1 MATTTALDQASP
13 AQAPALKV
21 AILGFG
27 TVGSAV
33 ARILCDQPA
42 HSPLHLTHVF
52 NRDVERKR
60 VDWVADDVRWSSDVE
75 QVLASD
81 ADIIV
86 ELVGGIDPA
95 YDWVSRA
102 LTSGKSV
109 VTANKKLIAKHGPQ
123 LSALARQHGGALS
136 FGASV
141 AGGVPVIDALQEG
154 LAGDRSTKSA
164 ASSTAPATTFSPS
177 WRAKASPLPKPLP
190 GRRAAGFAEAD
201 PTDDV
206 DGYDARAKLVIL
218 TRIGLKAIVQ
228 PEQIPLRLDPLHR
241 APWISPTPMSS
252 AAPFARSH
260 GPSAARERS
269 MPRSQPA
276 LVPID
281 SPMAHITGSLNL
293 LVSSGQY
300 GGQTAFSGHG
310 AGGHSTAVAVV
321 SDLLAI
327 ARGRANARVPVR
339 WPHALP
345 VSGNFASKHYLR
357 FTVRDRPGI
366 VAAIANALAAHQ
378 INIDALLQ
386 KPGFNKDALPFV
398 VTLEQCPAEQLDAAM
413 RDIGKLDFLVHR
425 STDHADSD
433 QGALMQLRCFDP
445 TCATKL
451 DLHAPAL
458 ACPAC
463 GGLLEVDV
471 EGPAVRRLRR

>member
-1 MATTTALDQASP
+1 LATTTAFDHASA

-42 HSPLHLTHVF
+42 HSPLRLTHVF
-52 NRDVERKR
+52 NRNVERKR
-60 VDWVADDVRWSSDVE
+60 VDWVPADVSWSSDVE

-86 ELVGGIDPA
+86 ELVGGLEPA
-95 YDWVSRA
+95 QGWVSRA
-102 LTSGKSV
+102 LASGKSV
-109 VTANKKLIAKHGPQ
+109 VTANKKLIAQHGPQ

-154 LAGDRSTKSA
+154 LAGDRLYKVCGILNGTCNYILTKLEREGVSFA
-164 ASSTAPATTFSPS
+164 DALAGAQ
-177 WRAKASPLPKPLP
+177 
-190 GRRAAGFAEAD
+190 AAGFAEAD

-218 TRIGLKAIVQ
+218 TRIGLHAIVQ
-228 PEQIPLRLDPLHR
+228 PEQIPCTSIRSVGAVDFTYSHELGCTIRQISR
-241 APWISPTPMSS
+241 AESRDGQIF
-252 AAPFARSH
+252 AAV
-260 GPSAARERS
+260 
-269 MPRSQPA
+269 QPA

-293 LVSSGQY
+293 VLSSGQY

-321 SDLLAI
+321 SDLFAI
-327 ARGRANARVPVR
+327 ARGRTDGIVR
-339 WPHALP
+339 PRSMSVALP
-345 VSGNFASKHYLR
+345 VSGNFESKHYLR

-366 VAAIANALAAHQ
+366 VAAIANTLAAHS

-386 KPGFNKDALPFV
+386 KPGFDKDALPFV
-398 VTLEQCPAEQLDAAM
+398 VTLEQCSAVQLEAAISEM
-413 RDIGKLDFLVHR
+413 AKLDFMLHPPV
-425 STDHADSD
+425 TMPI
-433 QGALMQLRCFDP
+433 L
-445 TCATKL
+445 TKEL
-451 DLHAPAL
+451 
-458 ACPAC
+458 
-463 GGLLEVDV
+463 
-471 EGPAVRRLRR
+471 

>member
-1 MATTTALDQASP
+1 MSTITALDQAS
-13 AQAPALKV
+13 ATQAPALKV

-42 HSPLHLTHVF
+42 SPYLRLTHVF

-60 VDWVADDVRWSSDVE
+60 VDWVADDVLWTSDVE

-81 ADIIV
+81 ANIVV
-86 ELVGGIDPA
+86 ELIGGIEPA

-102 LTSGKSV
+102 LASGKFV
-109 VTANKKLIAKHGPQ
+109 VTANKKLIAQHGPQ
-123 LSALARQHGGALS
+123 LSALAREHGGALY

-154 LAGDRSTKSA
+154 LAGDRIFKISGILNGTCNYILTKLESEGVSYA
-164 ASSTAPATTFSPS
+164 EALAGAQ
-177 WRAKASPLPKPLP
+177 
-190 GRRAAGFAEAD
+190 AAGFAEAD

-218 TRIGLKAIVQ
+218 TRIGLKVIVQ
-228 PEQIPLRLDPLHR
+228 PEQVSCTSIRCIEAVDFTYAHELGCTIRQISR
-241 APWISPTPMSS
+241 A
-252 AAPFARSH
+252 
-260 GPSAARERS
+260 ERRDGNVYAS
-269 MPRSQPA
+269 VQPA

-281 SPMAHITGSLNL
+281 SPMSHITGSLNL
-293 LVSSGQY
+293 LVSTGQY

-327 ARGRANARVPVR
+327 ARSERTARPRSFAVPM
-339 WPHALP
+339 PIT
-345 VSGNFASKHYLR
+345 GNFESKHYLR

-366 VAAIANALAAHQ
+366 VAAIANALAVHN

-386 KPGFNKDALPFV
+386 NPGFDKNALPFV
-398 VTLEQCPAEQLDAAM
+398 VTLEPCPAEQLEAAI
-413 RDIGKLDFLVHR
+413 RDISKLDFL
-425 STDHADSD
+425 
-433 QGALMQLRCFDP
+433 
-445 TCATKL
+445 
-451 DLHAPAL
+451 LHAPL
-458 ACPAC
+458 SMPI
-463 GGLLEVDV
+463 LTKEL
-471 EGPAVRRLRR
+471 

>member
-1 MATTTALDQASP
+1 VPHNDWRNSLATTTAFDQAS
-13 AQAPALKV
+13 ASQAPALKV

-42 HSPLHLTHVF
+42 HSPLRLTHVF
-52 NRDVERKR
+52 NRNVERKR
-60 VDWVADDVRWSSDVE
+60 VDWVPSDVSWSSDVE

-86 ELVGGIDPA
+86 ELVGGLEPA
-95 YDWVSRA
+95 RDWVTRA
-102 LTSGKSV
+102 LASGKSV
-109 VTANKKLIAKHGPQ
+109 VTANKKLIAQYGPQ
-123 LSALARQHGGALS
+123 LSALARQHGGTIS

-154 LAGDRSTKSA
+154 LAGDRLYKVCGILNGTCNYILTKVEREGVSFA
-164 ASSTAPATTFSPS
+164 DALAGAQS
-177 WRAKASPLPKPLP
+177 
-190 GRRAAGFAEAD
+190 AGFAEAD

-228 PEQIPLRLDPLHR
+228 PEQIPCTSIRSVGAVDFTYSHELDCTIRQISR
-241 APWISPTPMSS
+241 AESRDGQIYASV
-252 AAPFARSH
+252 
-260 GPSAARERS
+260 
-269 MPRSQPA
+269 QPA

-293 LVSSGQY
+293 VLSSGQY

-321 SDLLAI
+321 SDLLDI
-327 ARGRANARVPVR
+327 ARGGARENSRQPE
-339 WPHALP
+339 PAAALP

-366 VAAIANALAAHQ
+366 VAAIANALAAHS

-398 VTLEQCPAEQLDAAM
+398 VTLEQCPAQQLEAAM
-413 RDIGKLDFLVHR
+413 GEMRKLDFMLHPPL
-425 STDHADSD
+425 TMPI
-433 QGALMQLRCFDP
+433 L
-445 TCATKL
+445 TKEL
-451 DLHAPAL
+451 
-458 ACPAC
+458 
-463 GGLLEVDV
+463 
-471 EGPAVRRLRR
+471 

>member
-1 MATTTALDQASP
+1 LATTSALDQAYP

-42 HSPLHLTHVF
+42 HSPLKLTHVF

-60 VDWVADDVRWSSDVE
+60 VDWVAEDVRWSSDVE

-86 ELVGGIDPA
+86 ELVGGVEPA
-95 YDWVSRA
+95 QDWISRA
-102 LTSGKSV
+102 LSAGKSV
-109 VTANKKLIAKHGPQ
+109 VTANKKLIAQHGPL
-123 LSALARQHGGALS
+123 LSALARKHGGTIS

-154 LAGDRSTKSA
+154 LAGDQLYKVCGILNGTCNYILTKIEREGVSFEA
-164 ASSTAPATTFSPS
+164 ALAEAQS
-177 WRAKASPLPKPLP
+177 
-190 GRRAAGFAEAD
+190 AGFAEAD

-206 DGYDARAKLVIL
+206 DGFDARAKLVIL
-218 TRIGLKAIVQ
+218 SRIGLKAIVQ
-228 PEQIPLRLDPLHR
+228 PEQISCTSIRSVGAVDFTYSHELGCTIRQISR
-241 APWISPTPMSS
+241 A
-252 AAPFARSH
+252 
-260 GPSAARERS
+260 ERRNGHIYAS
-269 MPRSQPA
+269 VQPA

-293 LVSSGQY
+293 VLSSGKY

-321 SDLLAI
+321 SDLLDI
-327 ARGRANARVPVR
+327 ARGRRGDNARPQVAADV
-339 WPHALP
+339 LP
-345 VSGNFASKHYLR
+345 VSGNFASAYYLR

-366 VAAIANALAAHQ
+366 VAAIANALAAHA

-386 KPGFNKDALPFV
+386 KPGFDKDALPFV
-398 VTLEQCPAEQLDAAM
+398 VTLEHCPAEQLEAAM
-413 RDIGKLDFLVHR
+413 QDIRKLDFLVHAPL
-425 STDHADSD
+425 TMPI
-433 QGALMQLRCFDP
+433 L
-445 TCATKL
+445 TKEL
-451 DLHAPAL
+451 
-458 ACPAC
+458 
-463 GGLLEVDV
+463 
-471 EGPAVRRLRR
+471 